1 MTEPTKPTQA
11 QEEQLVEAV
20 RIVLETKYPYI
31 LDIMEEVKKFPN
43 GMVNLQLR
51 VYNGVVQDVVGTN
64 IWRKTYPLSTKPKK
78 E

>member
-1 MTEPTKPTQA
+1 MSKEQKPTTA

-31 LDIMEEVKKFPN
+31 LDIMEEVRKFPN
-43 GMVNLQLR
+43 GLVSLQLR
-51 VYNGVVQDVVGTN
+51 VYNGVVQDIGVNNT
-64 IWRKTYPLSTKPKK
+64 WRKSYSSKPKQ

>member
-1 MTEPTKPTQA
+1 MTKPQKPTTA

-43 GMVNLQLR
+43 GLVSLQLR
-51 VYNGVVQDVVGTN
+51 VYNGVVQDIVGNNT
-64 IWRKTYPLSTKPKK
+64 WRKSYSSKPKQ

>member
-1 MTEPTKPTQA
+1 MSKPQKPTTA

-43 GMVNLQLR
+43 GLVSLQLR
-51 VYNGVVQDVVGTN
+51 VYNGVVQDIVGNNT
-64 IWRKTYPLSTKPKK
+64 WRKTYPSKPKQ